1 LIKAGLLPRL
11 ADKILA
17 VYVEASPDETERR
30 LAHVLH
36 RQCPELAGGLDLVKM
51 LAVLRREKRLLGG
64 KKVLLVIDQF
74 EQWLHARRDV
84 QTPVLI
90 QALRQCDGEHL
101 QALVLVRDDFWMATT
116 RFLREL
122 EVPLIEGRNSAA
134 VDLFDLRHARKVL
147 AAYGRAFGALPE
159 GPLTSEQ
166 EQFVERAVAGLAQE
180 DKVISVRLSLFAE
193 MVKGKP
199 WLPVTLKQL
208 GGAEGVGVA
217 FLEET
222 FSASS
227 APPEHRVHQKAARAV
242 LRSLLPEM
250 GIDIKGH
257 QRSYQELLEASGYAH
272 RPREFEDLLRILDA
286 ELRLVTP
293 SDPEDM
299 DDKETGKVISADSS
313 ARFYQLTHDYLVP
326 ALRQWLTR
334 KQKETWRGRAELRL
348 AERTAQWSPKR
359 TTRLLPSLPEYVL
372 LVSGVPRSK
381 RKPPER
387 ELLRAAARF
396 HSLRCG
402 MILCALLLAG
412 LGLQQYVSSLHRGTE
427 KQRAQTHVDLV
438 ANAAPQD
445 VPAAIEHLRPIRN
458 LALPLLLR
466 QFQETTEPSQRLHI
480 AFALA
485 SFGEVKEEF
494 LLQRIGM
501 IPANEA
507 RNMMAALAFAKATV
521 IPRMEQQ
528 LDKEGDAEVRARYA
542 IMLLDLGDV
551 AGAERVLALAPNPV
565 ARTAFIH
572 NFEVWHGDL
581 QSLPRLL
588 TASNNSPF
596 QSGICAAMG
605 LIDSKTL
612 VRADRDA
619 FAEAFEHLYRE
630 VPDSGVHSSAG
641 WALRRWNQREPV
653 L

>member
-1 LIKAGLLPRL
+1 
-11 ADKILA
+11 
-17 VYVEASPDETERR
+17 
-30 LAHVLH
+30 
-36 RQCPELAGGLDLVKM
+36 
-51 LAVLRREKRLLGG
+51 
-64 KKVLLVIDQF
+64 
-74 EQWLHARRDV
+74 
-84 QTPVLI
+84 
-90 QALRQCDGEHL
+90 
-101 QALVLVRDDFWMATT
+101 
-116 RFLREL
+116 
-122 EVPLIEGRNSAA
+122 
-134 VDLFDLRHARKVL
+134 
-147 AAYGRAFGALPE
+147 
-159 GPLTSEQ
+159 
-166 EQFVERAVAGLAQE
+166 
-180 DKVISVRLSLFAE
+180 
-193 MVKGKP
+193 
-199 WLPVTLKQL
+199 
-208 GGAEGVGVA
+208 
-217 FLEET
+217 
-222 FSASS
+222 
-227 APPEHRVHQKAARAV
+227 
-242 LRSLLPEM
+242 
-250 GIDIKGH
+250 
-257 QRSYQELLEASGYAH
+257 
-272 RPREFEDLLRILDA
+272 
-286 ELRLVTP
+286 
-293 SDPEDM
+293 
-299 DDKETGKVISADSS
+299 
-313 ARFYQLTHDYLVP
+313 
-326 ALRQWLTR
+326 
-334 KQKETWRGRAELRL
+334 
-348 AERTAQWSPKR
+348 
-359 TTRLLPSLPEYVL
+359 
-372 LVSGVPRSK
+372 
-381 RKPPER
+381 
-387 ELLRAAARF
+387 
-396 HSLRCG
+396 